1 MKKYLVL
8 FCLVTL
14 FAACGNNANDT
25 TSGNKDSVAVEKPAT
40 NDISSNPD
48 YQNGLA
54 LVSKSDCLTC
64 HKISEKLIGPSYQ
77 DVANKYAGSDTAV
90 AYLTGKI
97 INGGKGVWGEV
108 VMTPH
113 PLLPKTDV
121 EQMVKY
127 ILLLKTN

>member
-1 MKKYLVL
+1 MKKYLVIISL
-8 FCLVTL
+8 ATLV
-14 FAACGNNANDT
+14 ACGNNAGET
-25 TSGNKDSVAVEKPAT
+25 TSSNKDSVSVEKKT

-64 HKISEKLIGPSYQ
+64 HKIGEKLIGPSYQ
-77 DVANKYAGSDTAV
+77 EVANKYAGSDTAV

-97 INGGKGVWGEV
+97 IEGGKGVWGEV